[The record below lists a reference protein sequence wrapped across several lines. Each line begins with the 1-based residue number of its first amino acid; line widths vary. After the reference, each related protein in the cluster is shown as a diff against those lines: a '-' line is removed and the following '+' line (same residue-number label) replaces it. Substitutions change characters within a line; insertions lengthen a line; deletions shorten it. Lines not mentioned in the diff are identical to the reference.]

1 MLTEKAKLSKD
12 KYSQTR
18 LAKGGVTEYK
28 VKIKA
33 IGCGQ
38 FTHITLQIRGTNDYF
53 LKKEGNRQTYILKR
67 QFGGMEG
74 PVLSLTYCSETCS
87 AFFTSGVPVQ
97 NAQLLLVFLSQRIKL
112 RYP

>member
-38 FTHITLQIRGTNDYF
+38 FTHITLQIWGTNDYF

-67 QFGGMEG
+67 QFGGIAHHQHC
-74 PVLSLTYCSETCS
+74 LYLITIC
-87 AFFTSGVPVQ
+87 
-97 NAQLLLVFLSQRIKL
+97 LVMYNIGIRLI
-112 RYP
+112 